1 MAGSYRNKTTLCTL
15 FQHKCND
22 MYRTA
27 QILAELPSALRGI
40 VLGNIG
46 MNVNIPLLQVC
57 ICKGL
62 LLVGE

>member
-1 MAGSYRNKTTLCTL
+1 
-15 FQHKCND
+15 